1 MLISGQAFQLRRTG
15 NFDLSYESLTSYKA
29 RGMLCKLRT
38 TDPAFWDELIK
49 KAPSDSVLP
58 PLAGAEL
65 ESDDYIYPPFK
76 DNSDLSCD
84 IIIAKVFGFEIDRV
98 EATIDSDLVSTAM
111 VESLDNEP
119 KLVDGNTINNASDD
133 QLGHGKSK

>member
-1 MLISGQAFQLRRTG
+1 MLR
-15 NFDLSYESLTSYKA
+15 
-29 RGMLCKLRT
+29 KLRT

-84 IIIAKVFGFEIDRV
+84 IIIAKVFGSEIDRV
-98 EATIDSDLVSTAM
+98 EAIIDGD
-111 VESLDNEP
+111 
-119 KLVDGNTINNASDD
+119 LVDGNAINNASDD
-133 QLGHGKSK
+133 QLGHGKRTRKENKLYNRKSFWWHGNEDASDKEKYN